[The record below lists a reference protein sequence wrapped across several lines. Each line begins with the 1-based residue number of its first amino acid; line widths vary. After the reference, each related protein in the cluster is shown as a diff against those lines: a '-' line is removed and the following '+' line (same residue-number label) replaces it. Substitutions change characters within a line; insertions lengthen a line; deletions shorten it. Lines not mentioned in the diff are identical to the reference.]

1 MIIITHAQLSPRD
14 IKCPPF
20 LVVFG
25 VTLARVKLRLHAF
38 TYMTVTLPKV
48 EAKGSVIKKIVAAE
62 NCIVLSEKF
71 MERLDKKN

>member
-48 EAKGSVIKKIVAAE
+48 EAKG
-62 NCIVLSEKF
+62 L
-71 MERLDKKN
+71 